1 MSSIC
6 ETKGITGNLL
16 NMGAR
21 ERGNM
26 TISGL
31 STLNCKGIINHV
43 MELKKKK
50 PTGLKKALGAL
61 RQLRIMSEFRELKRL
76 KKRKRLELRSLN

>member
-6 ETKGITGNLL
+6 ETKGITRNLL
-16 NMGAR
+16 DMGAW

-31 STLNCKGIINHV
+31 SILNCIGITNHG
-43 MELKKKK
+43 MELKKKKKKK
-50 PTGLKKALGAL
+50 PTGLRKAVGALG
-61 RQLRIMSEFRELKRL
+61 QLGIMSEIRELKR
-76 KKRKRLELRSLN
+76 

>member
-1 MSSIC
+1 MKMSSIC

-16 NMGAR
+16 NMGAW

-31 STLNCKGIINHV
+31 STLNCKGIINHGT
-43 MELKKKK
+43 ELKKKKK
-50 PTGLKKALGAL
+50 PTGFKKALGAL
-61 RQLRIMSEFRELKRL
+61 RQLRIMSEFRELKR
-76 KKRKRLELRSLN
+76 

>member
-16 NMGAR
+16 DMGAW

-31 STLNCKGIINHV
+31 STFNCIGIINHGT
-43 MELKKKK
+43 ELKKKKKK
-50 PTGLKKALGAL
+50 PTGLRKAVGALG
-61 RQLRIMSEFRELKRL
+61 QLGIMSEIRELKR
-76 KKRKRLELRSLN
+76 

>member
-16 NMGAR
+16 DMGAW

-31 STLNCKGIINHV
+31 STFNCIGIINHGT
-43 MELKKKK
+43 ELKKKN
-50 PTGLKKALGAL
+50 P
-61 RQLRIMSEFRELKRL
+61 QV
-76 KKRKRLELRSLN
+76 

>member
-6 ETKGITGNLL
+6 ETKGIIGNILD
-16 NMGAR
+16 MGAW
-21 ERGNM
+21 ERGNT

-31 STLNCKGIINHV
+31 STLNCIGIINHG

-50 PTGLKKALGAL
+50 NTVLKKAVGAL
-61 RQLRIMSEFRELKRL
+61 GQLGIMSEIRELKR
-76 KKRKRLELRSLN
+76 